1 MVNPNEP
8 APRKAMRFVLA
19 YPEVNGTKG
28 DLLDA
33 GEVGELAAAAEAAGF
48 AGFAFTEHP
57 IPAAKWLER
66 GGHQSLD
73 PFVALAFAAAAT
85 ERLQLLTYLTV
96 PPWRNPLLLAKTA
109 ATLDR
114 LSHGRLIL
122 GVGTGYLKAEYAAL
136 GVEFEERNRLFDEA
150 LEIMPLAWSGDAFS
164 YSGQHF
170 EAKEVIQLP
179 SPART
184 RIPIW
189 IGGNSRLSRRR
200 AAMVQGWM
208 PMGVSVEVA
217 RTVRTPPIGSHTELS
232 ANIAEVKEMAG
243 GRAAELDFVFSYP
256 HARLG
261 NEGVAEAARHQEEFD
276 QLAAAGVTWVV
287 IASASSTAEANLAF
301 VEAFGSQFTPS

>member
-1 MVNPNEP
+1 MVNPNQP

-114 LSHGRLIL
+114 LSPRPAHPRRRHRVSQGGVRSAGGRIRGAEPIVRRGARDHAIGLVGRRLLIL
-122 GVGTGYLKAEYAAL
+122 GPALCPRPRDAKIISFHQSSSGTYGAPRITTDLHESGESVSRNTVAARMSSLGIVG
-136 GVEFEERNRLFDEA
+136 VSPRLFKVTTQADPTATYPADLVNRAFHPDGIDE
-150 LEIMPLAWSGDAFS
+150 LWTSDIER
-164 YSGQHF
+164 H
-170 EAKEVIQLP
+170 EAP
-179 SPART
+179 
-184 RIPIW
+184 
-189 IGGNSRLSRRR
+189 
-200 AAMVQGWM
+200 
-208 PMGVSVEVA
+208 
-217 RTVRTPPIGSHTELS
+217 
-232 ANIAEVKEMAG
+232 
-243 GRAAELDFVFSYP
+243 
-256 HARLG
+256 
-261 NEGVAEAARHQEEFD
+261 
-276 QLAAAGVTWVV
+276 
-287 IASASSTAEANLAF
+287 
-301 VEAFGSQFTPS
+301 